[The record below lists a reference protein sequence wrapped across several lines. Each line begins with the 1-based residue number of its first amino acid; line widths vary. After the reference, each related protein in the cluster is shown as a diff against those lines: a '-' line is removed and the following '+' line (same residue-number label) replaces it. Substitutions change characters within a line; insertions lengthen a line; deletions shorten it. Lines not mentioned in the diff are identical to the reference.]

1 MPRLRRELPAYS
13 RGIQEGAQRLVAEFI
28 DEAVYVDLL
37 PLPRWCL
44 SVPRLAGS
52 NITTIAPYGS

>member
-44 SVPRLAGS
+44 SVPRLAGR
-52 NITTIAPYGS
+52 T